1 MKSLLKNKFIGDMQL
16 KGYQERTQDSYLRA
30 VRQLENFWSLTA
42 DEIAEAQAREY
53 FLYCRNE
60 ANWKPA
66 TMRIAYSGIKFFY
79 TTTLP
84 SDWETLKM
92 MKIKRITTPPTVL
105 SVNEVRLILKTAR
118 TPQLKCF
125 LTVVYS
131 CGLRRSEALAL
142 TIKDIDG
149 QRMMLRVRKG
159 KGDKPR
165 DVPLPESTYRMLKKY
180 WKTHRNPTLLFPAL
194 GKNGKKGMTAAK
206 PMAASSIDG
215 ALRRLRKELP
225 QIKKL
230 FSLHTFRHSYA
241 THLIEAGVG
250 VRIVQQYLGHASLTT
265 TMIYLH
271 VTDLGNNDAAGR
283 INRLMGGL
291 DDV

>member
-1 MKSLLKNKFIGDMQL
+1 MKSLLRKTFIEDMQL

-30 VRQLENFWSLTA
+30 VRQLENFWSLSA
-42 DEIAEAQAREY
+42 DEITEAQTREY

-66 TMRIAYSGIKFFY
+66 TMRISYAGIKLFY

-84 SDWETLKM
+84 SNWESLEM

-105 SVNEVRLILKTAR
+105 SIDEVRLIIKTAR
-118 TPQLKCF
+118 TPQLKAF
-125 LTVVYS
+125 LIVVYS
-131 CGLRRSEALAL
+131 CGLRRSEALSL
-142 TIKDIDG
+142 TVDDIDKE
-149 QRMMLRVRKG
+149 RMLLIVRNG
-159 KGDKPR
+159 KGGKYR
-165 DVPLPESTYRMLKKY
+165 EIPLPISTYQALRKY

-194 GKNGKKGMTAAK
+194 GKNGKTGETATK
-206 PMAASSIDG
+206 PMATNSIDG

-225 QIKKL
+225 QIKKH
-230 FSLHTFRHSYA
+230 FTLHTFRHSYA

-250 VRIVQQYLGHASLTT
+250 VRIVQKYLGHSSLTT

-271 VTDLGNNDAAGR
+271 VTDLGNNDATGR

-291 DDV
+291 DDI